1 MAIWYHLFFKC
12 FVVVSLFSR
21 GRKLHAL
28 CNFNMSNVVALKG
41 LKKSIIEDRILA
53 VYHWMLNQWLFLVPI
68 KGGLGGIVHPPI
80 GRKYT
85 TYSPCLVGGYIIPT
99 TFYQNLKNPLTE
111 GQKPNLSSDQ
121 FTLVGWVSLG
131 G

>member
-12 FVVVSLFSR
+12 FVVVSLFFR

-80 GRKYT
+80 GRKYI
-85 TYSPCLVGGYIIPT
+85 TYILPCRGLY
-99 TFYQNLKNPLTE
+99 NPYHLLPAPE
-111 GQKPNLSSDQ
+111 KSID
-121 FTLVGWVSLG
+121 
-131 G
+131 